1 MFDDNGMILGTIIR
15 LPDNELRM
23 YYVGFQIVEKVK
35 FLAFTGLAISH
46 NNGLNFK
53 RLNETPV
60 LDRMP
65 HARYIN
71 ALHSIEKKADGY
83 RAWVSCG
90 NGWENIN
97 GTQYPQYECWIMNS
111 SDGITW
117 GEIPAKKILNC
128 SHEEYR
134 IGRPTVNSKVNGTYE
149 LRVTSDTRKKEYACF
164 QLNSNDGVKFNSKRK
179 RELPRGSLGEWDD
192 QMTCYPIRL
201 DTSHGESYLFYN
213 GNGMGQTGVGFAK
226 LEE

>member
-1 MFDDNGMILGTIIR
+1 MKKIKARFMTSTIQINKSTIRLFGECDQKGISRIGWIDIERSNPLKIKGICEYPVLELGEPGMFDDNGMILGTIIR

-71 ALHSIEKKADGY
+71 ALHSIEKG
-83 RAWVSCG
+83 
-90 NGWENIN
+90 
-97 GTQYPQYECWIMNS
+97 
-111 SDGITW
+111 
-117 GEIPAKKILNC
+117 
-128 SHEEYR
+128 
-134 IGRPTVNSKVNGTYE
+134 
-149 LRVTSDTRKKEYACF
+149 
-164 QLNSNDGVKFNSKRK
+164 
-179 RELPRGSLGEWDD
+179 
-192 QMTCYPIRL
+192 
-201 DTSHGESYLFYN
+201 
-213 GNGMGQTGVGFAK
+213 
-226 LEE
+226 